1 MVEIPTPSSGVGEK
15 IRAIRD
21 AEGLTR
27 QQFFELTGIP
37 AGTQK
42 YYETGRVESIG
53 SDILLKITQ
62 HSRFAKYTLWLMT
75 DKTASSWSNRTGLAH
90 IGPESTGSAAPP
102 ANWLTLHHYIFT
114 ICYRFNSN
122 AGGLYVD

>member
-1 MVEIPTPSSGVGEK
+1 MVDITTQSSGMGKK

-21 AEGLTR
+21 AEKLTR
-27 QQFFELTGIP
+27 LQFFEMTGIP

-62 HSRFAKYTLWLMT
+62 HPCFSKYTLWLMT
-75 DKTASSWSNRTGLAH
+75 GKTAPQAGQIAPALAH
-90 IGPESTGSAAPP
+90 IGPASVQSNPSEKQTG
-102 ANWLTLHHYIFT
+102 
-114 ICYRFNSN
+114 
-122 AGGLYVD
+122 